1 MAEASRPST
10 KNVSVK
16 LPRMNAMTSFI
27 EAPSACRRAHLGCD
41 DPHGIIGF
49 VHLRKRELGSARS
62 AIRRVA
68 AASIEACGVVHSS
81 TMAAPPRLG
90 GLAKR
95 PRSYY
100 VPSGASARKAAPGC
114 FFGLVDMTALA
125 SPYDRADG
133 PYERSLRPGPPSP
146 PSIG

>member
-1 MAEASRPST
+1 
-10 KNVSVK
+10 
-16 LPRMNAMTSFI
+16 RMELSDLCI
-27 EAPSACRRAHLGCD
+27 WESANPAG
-41 DPHGIIGF
+41 
-49 VHLRKRELGSARS
+49 ARS

-68 AASIEACGVVHSS
+68 AASIEPCGVVHSS
-81 TMAAPPRLG
+81 TMAAPSRLG

-100 VPSGASARKAAPGC
+100 VPSGPSARTAAPGC
-114 FFGLVDMTALA
+114 FFGLVAMTALA

-133 PYERSLRPGPPSP
+133 PYERPLRPGPPSP

>member
-16 LPRMNAMTSFI
+16 LPRTNAMTSCI
-27 EAPSACRRAHLGCD
+27 EAPPAMHRAHLGCD
-41 DPHGIIGF
+41 HPHGIIGF
-49 VHLRKRELGSARS
+49 VHLRKRELRWARS

-68 AASIEACGVVHSS
+68 AASVEAVVHSS
-81 TMAAPPRLG
+81 TTAAPPRIG

-100 VPSGASARKAAPGC
+100 VPSGLRAQSCAGMLFWPRR
-114 FFGLVDMTALA
+114 
-125 SPYDRADG
+125 YDRLG
-133 PYERSLRPGPPSP
+133 LP
-146 PSIG
+146 I